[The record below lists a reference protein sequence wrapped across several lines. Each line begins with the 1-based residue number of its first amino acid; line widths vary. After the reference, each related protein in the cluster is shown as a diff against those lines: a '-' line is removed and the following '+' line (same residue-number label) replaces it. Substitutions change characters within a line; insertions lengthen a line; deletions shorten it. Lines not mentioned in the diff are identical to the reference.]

1 MRLLQIS
8 RAQFRTQLHAITS
21 REATLMYDLYISS
34 ELQPGWLF
42 QITVPTVELAAPLWP
57 DFCID
62 GGLPFTDLRGK
73 ATN

>member
-1 MRLLQIS
+1 MKIIQIIT
-8 RAQFRTQLHAITS
+8 AQLRRQLHAITS
-21 REATLMYDLYISS
+21 REATLTYDLYISS

-62 GGLPFTDLRGK
+62 GGLP
-73 ATN
+73 